1 MDHVSKIKEHIQNI
15 LSIPI
20 ASPRTIDVPPK
31 EVEKNLIHFLK
42 NLSSKEEDE
51 YMMTT
56 KSGREITIKVNEM
69 TGRIF
74 CVNDDI
80 LPVIYIGETKVE
92 SGARVPYFYLFGERG
107 ICCLSDVYSMKH
119 LKYENMLDI
128 DILVNIK
135 NK

>member
-1 MDHVSKIKEHIQNI
+1 MNHESKIKEHIENI
-15 LSIPI
+15 LSNPI
-20 ASPRTIDVPPK
+20 ASPRTIDVSPK
-31 EVEKNLIHFLK
+31 DVEKNLIHFLK
-42 NLSSKEEDE
+42 NISMKEEDE

-56 KSGREITIKVNEM
+56 KSGREITIQVNEM

-74 CVNDDI
+74 CVNDD
-80 LPVIYIGETKVE
+80 LLTAIYIGETKVE
-92 SGARVPYFYLFGERG
+92 SGARVPYLYVFGEEG
-107 ICCLSDVYSMKH
+107 ICFLSMKH